1 MISQPRVTPQ
11 LEIVTNYFPIMPEV
25 LSIRMGEHSESYSLQ
40 TILTST
46 IDRYLGELVG
56 AIAEVLNF

>member
-1 MISQPRVTPQ
+1 
-11 LEIVTNYFPIMPEV
+11 MPEV